1 MRRDTAPDSESEDNE
16 WEGSGLDQNYK
27 VIYYNNPEK
36 LIEKLDVICRSI
48 NAGNSSNEVRNQGI
62 TILDE
67 LLKLKR
73 ITKRMHEKIY
83 NNYFI

>member
-1 MRRDTAPDSESEDNE
+1 MDTAPDSDREENE

-36 LIEKLDVICRSI
+36 LIEKLDVICGSI

-73 ITKRMHEKIY
+73 ITKRIHEKIY

>member
-1 MRRDTAPDSESEDNE
+1 MDTAPDSDREENE

-36 LIEKLDVICRSI
+36 LIENLDVICGSI
-48 NAGNSSNEVRNQGI
+48 NHGI

-73 ITKRMHEKIY
+73 ITKRIHEKIY